1 MKVTVRYATACCI
14 AAFAALWLVSEASAI
29 GGNYALRGGTNAER
43 RLVVSALDASSF
55 DWSVVRERVTIHI
68 APGIASHATRGDV
81 WLDSGLLDAGTFAM
95 GIVQHEYAHQV
106 DFILFDDAIRTEL
119 LRQLGGT
126 DWCYSVA
133 DLPHAAYGCE
143 RFASTLAWTYWPS
156 AENCLKPTS
165 MDDES
170 GAMRPSRFKA
180 LMRSILRQVDARR

>member
-1 MKVTVRYATACCI
+1 MPSGDSSYRHSTRAP
-14 AAFAALWLVSEASAI
+14 SI
-29 GGNYALRGGTNAER
+29 G
-43 RLVVSALDASSF
+43 ASS
-55 DWSVVRERVTIHI
+55 VN
-68 APGIASHATRGDV
+68 ASRSTSRRASRRTRRAAT
-81 WLDSGLLDAGTFAM
+81 SGSTGRFAW
-95 GIVQHEYAHQV
+95 GVVQHEYAHQV

-170 GAMRPSRFKA
+170 GAMRSSRFKA